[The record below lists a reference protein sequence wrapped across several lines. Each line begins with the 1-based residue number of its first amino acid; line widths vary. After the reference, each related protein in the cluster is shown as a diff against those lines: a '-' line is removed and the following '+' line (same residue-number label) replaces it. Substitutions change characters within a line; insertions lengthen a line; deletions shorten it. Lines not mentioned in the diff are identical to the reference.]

1 MTGHKQFELV
11 MTTPHKQLLETMLPL
26 MEAMYNNDLTPILL
40 QVAQEY
46 HTLPETA
53 ENMAKLIRNL
63 DITDKN
69 EKQAMQTH
77 NLITACRQD
86 MVHAVSGEPMTDVL
100 QLTDEERKA
109 LAKILDTFSR
119 ILMGQLSVI
128 FEALD
133 VRVESEPIQEYR
145 LQAWHDAYW
154 EGGLGLQKARADL
167 IPETAEFGWNGGYGI
182 CSNQVSEKSR
192 LAYEMQKV
200 LNFAK
205 PLKVTEIPLPHLEA
219 IKYRVAP

>member
-1 MTGHKQFELV
+1 
-11 MTTPHKQLLETMLPL
+11 
-26 MEAMYNNDLTPILL
+26 
-40 QVAQEY
+40 
-46 HTLPETA
+46 
-53 ENMAKLIRNL
+53 
-63 DITDKN
+63 
-69 EKQAMQTH
+69 
-77 NLITACRQD
+77 
-86 MVHAVSGEPMTDVL
+86 MTDVL

-133 VRVESEPIQEYR
+133 VRVGKESIQEHQ

-182 CSNQVSEKSR
+182 CSKQVSEKSR

-205 PLKVTEIPLPHLEA
+205 PLKVTEIPLPHLEV